1 MISVSPPTWA
11 CFGSTTMVTSPT
23 GKGVIVIGG
32 KTSFDVDLKCMY
44 ELTRDPNNQF
54 SWALLDQKLAYGR
67 SSHISFILP
76 NHVYEEQFK
85 K

>member
-1 MISVSPPTWA
+1 
-11 CFGSTTMVTSPT
+11 MVTSPT

-54 SWALLDQKLAYGR
+54 SWSLLDQKLAFGR
-67 SSHISFILP
+67 SSHISFTLP
-76 NHVYEEQFK
+76 NHVYEDQFRK
-85 K
+85 SEN